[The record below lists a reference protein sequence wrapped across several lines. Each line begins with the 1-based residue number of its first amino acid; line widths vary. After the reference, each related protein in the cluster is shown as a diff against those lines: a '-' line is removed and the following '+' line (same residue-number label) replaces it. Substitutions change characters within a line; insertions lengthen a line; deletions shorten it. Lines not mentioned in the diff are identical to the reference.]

1 VLVSGGFTIYKR
13 PDNGRFIMVQVQM
26 LTNQHVVPYNAYL
39 LLKLNCHA
47 NVEAI
52 NKLSTIAYAL
62 DYILKGSDRA
72 KVIMTAYQKQLKVRK
87 AHF

>member
-1 VLVSGGFTIYKR
+1 
-13 PDNGRFIMVQVQM
+13 M
-26 LTNQHVVPYNAYL
+26 LTNQYFVPYSAYL
-39 LLKLNCHA
+39 LLKLHCHA

-62 DYILKGSDRA
+62 DYTLKGNDRA
-72 KVIMTAYQKQLKVRK
+72 KVIMKADQKQLKVRK

>member
-1 VLVSGGFTIYKR
+1 
-13 PDNGRFIMVQVQM
+13 M
-26 LTNQHVVPYNAYL
+26 LTDQHVVPYNAYL
-39 LLKLNCHA
+39 LLKLHCHA

-72 KVIMTAYQKQLKVRK
+72 KVIILLKNK
-87 AHF
+87 CC

>member
-1 VLVSGGFTIYKR
+1 MCDILYEAGPCNAGKACFVIGFVQKDFLSLLVKKFSQYLVGFTI
-13 PDNGRFIMVQVQM
+13 
-26 LTNQHVVPYNAYL
+26 YL
-39 LLKLNCHA
+39 LLKLHCHA

-72 KVIMTAYQKQLKVRK
+72 KVIMHRIKNS
-87 AHF
+87 

>member
-1 VLVSGGFTIYKR
+1 VLLVSGAFTI
-13 PDNGRFIMVQVQM
+13 
-26 LTNQHVVPYNAYL
+26 YL
-39 LLKLNCHA
+39 LLKLQYHA

-52 NKLSTIAYAL
+52 NKLYTNAYAL

-87 AHF
+87 AHFKKF